1 MDKFN
6 LKEQLSKHR
15 KKILDKKK
23 QEIIQKE
30 IKAIEYTRQQLVT
43 FHFPL
48 GSILVE
54 DLTKLFKETIE
65 ASPHLRI
72 VKAYIPFPEN
82 VESSKY
88 VKQILEQDSKCSVE
102 FLRKESRPYVC
113 FSIEIF

>member
-6 LKEQLSKHR
+6 LKQQLSEHR

-23 QEIIQKE
+23 EETKQKE
-30 IKAIEYTRQQLVT
+30 IEEIEYTRQQLVS

-48 GSILVE
+48 GSLLVE
-54 DLTKLFKETIE
+54 DLTKLFKNSIE
-65 ASPHLRI
+65 ANPHLRI